1 MILLADSKSPG
12 QTVWMHRPTWAFTV
26 RIHQRLVFAW
36 CSLNRLIWH
45 TKFGMVLFYFSDTKP
60 HNTAHDEKIT
70 LKKVLDL
77 VNKSDEQGLREM
89 NKKLQNMLE
98 ETLTKNMHLQ
108 KVRFCIL

>member
-1 MILLADSKSPG
+1 
-12 QTVWMHRPTWAFTV
+12 
-26 RIHQRLVFAW
+26 
-36 CSLNRLIWH
+36 
-45 TKFGMVLFYFSDTKP
+45 MVLFYFSDTKP

-108 KVRFCIL
+108 KVRFCILWHIIGFCSPPSKVYCNHMKSLNKTETPIFILLGVLCFQG